1 MTPAGGFLV
10 GGGRNALGCVARAVF
25 GVRWDAGAG
34 FGRESA
40 VGRGVLWARGFPA
53 CSTLQPRQEIVGFWK
68 HECCVFSPGWL
79 GFCGICRIGGS
90 PSAVGRGG
98 GESGGGRGRLSA

>member
-40 VGRGVLWARGFPA
+40 VDRGVRWRADSQPAQLYSQGRKLLVFGNTNVVYSHQDGWGFA
-53 CSTLQPRQEIVGFWK
+53 GFA
-68 HECCVFSPGWL
+68 E
-79 GFCGICRIGGS
+79 
-90 PSAVGRGG
+90 
-98 GESGGGRGRLSA
+98 